1 MAPHNKEYDVIIVG
15 GGLAGLTSA
24 ILLARKKINVLL
36 IEKKTYPF
44 HRVCGEYISNEV
56 LDLLKAIGFGPFAH
70 GASSISKLRISTP
83 SGKNIRTSLDLG
95 GFGLSRF
102 TMDNA
107 LALLAKENG
116 AEVLTNTKVNDINFK
131 EDRFKVKLSSGESII
146 SKLVIGSHG
155 KRDTLDKKLNREFI
169 NEHTGYLGVKY
180 HVKFNYPKDEI
191 GLDNFSGGYCGIGKV
206 EDDKYN
212 LCYLYKLDPRVEFN
226 SISELEEKVLFKNP
240 VIKNIFSEAQF
251 VSNEPEVIS
260 EISFEPKQLI
270 EDHILM
276 CGDSAGLI
284 TPLCGN
290 GMAMAIHS
298 AKLLSGLV
306 SDMNIKEEIEMTKRI
321 ALEKAWQNVWNQNF
335 SKRLRWGRRIQS
347 IFGRSTI
354 TGIGVRSIHS
364 IRPFERWLISKTH
377 GQPVSTE
384 GV

>member
-1 MAPHNKEYDVIIVG
+1 MVPQKNEYDVIIVG

-24 ILLARKKINVLL
+24 ILLARKDINVLL
-36 IEKKTYPF
+36 IEKKAYPF
-44 HRVCGEYISNEV
+44 HRVCGEYVSNEV
-56 LDLLKAIGFGPFAH
+56 LDLLNVIEFDPFTY

-107 LALLAKENG
+107 LAMVAKENG
-116 AEVLTNTKVNDINFK
+116 AEVLTNTTVTDINFK
-131 EDRFKVKLSSGESII
+131 EDHFKVKLSSGESII

-180 HVKFNYPKDEI
+180 HVKVNYPVDEI

-212 LCYLYKLDPRVEFN
+212 LCYLYKLNPRVNFN
-226 SISELEEKVLFKNP
+226 SIPELEEKVLFKNP
-240 VIKNIFSEAQF
+240 VIKSIFSEAHF
-251 VSNEPEVIS
+251 VSKEPEVIS

-298 AKLLSGLV
+298 AKLLIGLIA
-306 SDMNIKEEIEMTKRI
+306 DLNIKEKIEMTRRI
-321 ALEKAWQNVWNQNF
+321 AFEKSWQNVWSQNF
-335 SKRLRWGRRIQS
+335 SKRLRWGRRIQT
-347 IFGRSTI
+347 IFGRPAI
-354 TGIGVRSIHS
+354 TGIGVHSIHS
-364 IRPFERWLISKTH
+364 IPQFERWLISKTH